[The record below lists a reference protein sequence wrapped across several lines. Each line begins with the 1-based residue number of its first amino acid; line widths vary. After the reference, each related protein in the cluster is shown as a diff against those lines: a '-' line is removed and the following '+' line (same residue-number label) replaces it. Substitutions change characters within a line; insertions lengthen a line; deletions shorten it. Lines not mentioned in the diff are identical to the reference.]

1 MIYTRKDNGTIRI
14 KADGIDLTISSDKVD
29 MEIDGYVVE
38 PTKVDVKPLLPYQ
51 WQQTAPFNSQLPVFE
66 NFDSVQAP
74 TGCTQIALAMV
85 AAYYGNIGVGGK
97 KYPKGC
103 DKTAEYVSKKGT
115 AYEKT
120 IPALPATTFDYAA
133 FNLAKPED
141 FKTDK
146 AKEAVGKFL
155 KYICYSDHT
164 SFGVSASS
172 CSLSR
177 ALSETINKRMHLA
190 NKAVLIEAKDDMET
204 FKERVYE
211 ELRQGNPVLMGTSG
225 TKTASDGTKSVM
237 GHTFV
242 CDGYRASDDTYHF
255 YIGFP
260 SSAFNRWYKMENAV
274 LSWQG
279 TTWDWTHNT
288 GGEVAMQAIVNLH
301 PYEV

>member
-1 MIYTRKDNGTIRI
+1 MRFTKQGNGQIRI
-14 KADGIDLTISSDKVD
+14 KTDDIDISITADNVDLEMV
-29 MEIDGYVVE
+29 GYVAE
-38 PTKVDVKPLLPYQ
+38 PQKIDIKPLVPYS

-66 NFDSVQAP
+66 KFDSVQAS

-85 AAYYGNIGVGGK
+85 AAYYGNIGIDGK

-120 IPALPATTFDYAA
+120 IPALPATTFDYPA
-133 FNLAKPED
+133 FNLNKPED
-141 FKTDK
+141 FKTEK
-146 AKEAVGKFL
+146 SKEAIGKFL

-164 SFGVSASS
+164 SFGVTSSS

-204 FKERVYE
+204 FKESVYN
-211 ELRQGNPVLMGTSG
+211 ELKMGNPVLMGTSG
-225 TKTASDGTKSVM
+225 TKTASDGTKSALS
-237 GHTFV
+237 HSFI

-260 SSAFNRWYKMENAV
+260 SSAFNKWYKMENAV

-279 TTWDWTHNT
+279 TTWDWTHNNK
-288 GGEVAMQAIVNLH
+288 GEIAMQAIVNLH